1 MKRSVIGMLCG
12 VALMAMA
19 CSKSESESTIN
30 IVGPNWRDIKPA
42 TSQSSG
48 STSATTSV
56 GAPGKPGINGTNGT
70 NGVDGTN
77 GGDGG
82 TPKVKDCGAG
92 HHSGQGNEQTDC
104 GKDGKN

>member
-1 MKRSVIGMLCG
+1 MHKSVIGMLCG
-12 VALMAMA
+12 LSLMAMA

-70 NGVDGTN
+70 NGTDGTN
-77 GGDGG
+77 APDEPKA
-82 TPKVKDCGAG
+82 PKVCAG
-92 HHSGQGNEQTDC
+92 SHSGQGNDQQDC
-104 GKDGKN
+104 GKDNKN